1 MPLIQYVHGDPIVM
15 KHYITALILAG
26 GLAAAQAH
34 AACNYPVA
42 PGKFPDGNQAS
53 KDEMLAAKG
62 QVVQYNKDME
72 TYLTCIQ
79 GEYDTKV
86 AAETQATPEQ
96 KADLDALHLRK
107 IDLADRVLV
116 VNPGG
121 YVGESTR
128 REIAYA
134 QAAGKPITF
143 THP

>member
-1 MPLIQYVHGDPIVM
+1 M

-26 GLAAAQAH
+26 GLAASQAH

-53 KDEMLAAKG
+53 KDEMLAAKS

-79 GEYDTKV
+79 GEYDAKV

-96 KADLDALHLRK
+96 KAEMARVQDQKHNAAVQELQSV
-107 IDLADRVLV
+107 ADRFNEQLRVWKAK
-116 VNPGG
+116 NQTA
-121 YVGESTR
+121 EKDK
-128 REIAYA
+128 
-134 QAAGKPITF
+134 KPS
-143 THP
+143 